1 MIKYEISA
9 ASILQ
14 DFSRR
19 KITNDFEHKVS
30 QGTLKLWRL
39 NNNLLAELHLGG
51 GLQVRGTYI
60 YINTTSPQDIAN
72 DVITDS
78 KLTKTDIVMLG
89 ASEMGK
95 IGGAAKTEAKAAA
108 SRENGKKG
116 GRPPKNKGI

>member
-1 MIKYEISA
+1 MIKYEVSA

-30 QGTLKLWRL
+30 QGILKLWRL
-39 NNNLLAELHLGG
+39 NNNLLAELYMGG
-51 GLQVRGTYI
+51 GLQVRGKCV
-60 YINTTSPQDIAN
+60 YINTTSPQDIAD
-72 DVITDS
+72 DVLIDS
-78 KLTKTDIVMLG
+78 KLTKTDMTMLG

-116 GRPPKNKGI
+116 GRPRREN